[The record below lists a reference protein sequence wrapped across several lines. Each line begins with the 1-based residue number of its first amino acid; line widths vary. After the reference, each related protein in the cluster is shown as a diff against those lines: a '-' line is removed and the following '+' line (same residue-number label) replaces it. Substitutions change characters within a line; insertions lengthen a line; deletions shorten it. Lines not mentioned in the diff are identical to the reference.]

1 MSMDDAAVPAELRR
15 LWRVPTSSRLGRP
28 AELDV
33 DRVVRAA
40 VELAD
45 QHGLGGVTLPKI
57 AKELGFTTMSLYRY
71 VGSKD
76 ELFVLMQDFA
86 MGTAPEIDVE
96 PADWREGLRQWAAAE
111 RRVNHRHRWL
121 AQVPVSGPPI
131 GPNQIS
137 WLEAALRV
145 LRTTELDWAQKI
157 GVVMLISGYVRYT
170 TVLSEELETGRAAGV
185 DEPEATRRYGE
196 SLAKLV
202 NPEDFPEVAGLLA
215 SGVFNNSPGPGED
228 PAADPDFT
236 FGLDR
241 ILDGVAN
248 LT

>member
-1 MSMDDAAVPAELRR
+1 MDDAAVPPELRR
-15 LWRVPTSSRLGRP
+15 LWRVPANSRMGRP

-33 DRVVRAA
+33 DRVMRAA

-45 QHGLGGVTLPKI
+45 QHGLAGVTLPKI
-57 AKELGFTTMSLYRY
+57 AQALGFTTMSLYRY

-76 ELFVLMQDFA
+76 ELLVLMQDFA
-86 MGTAPEIDVE
+86 MGMPPEITVE
-96 PADWREGLRQWAAAE
+96 PDDWCEGLRQWAAAE
-111 RRVNHRHRWL
+111 RRVNHRHPWL
-121 AQVPVSGPPI
+121 AQVPVAGPPI

-137 WLEAALRV
+137 WMEAALRIM
-145 LRTTELDWAQKI
+145 RATKLDWAQKI
-157 GVVMLISGYVRYT
+157 GVVMLISGYVRHT
-170 TVLSEELETGRAAGV
+170 TLLSEELETGRAAGV

-196 SLAKLV
+196 SLAKLIS
-202 NPEDFPEVAGLLA
+202 PKDFPEVAGLLA
-215 SGVFNNSPGPGED
+215 SGVFNHSPGTGED

-241 ILDGVAN
+241 ILDGIAN